1 MKANLQLAVEK
12 RNCKLH
18 KEFTNFLW
26 IEILVI
32 NLLSIKSRL
41 YLHM

>member
-18 KEFTNFLW
+18 NKKGQNDVK
-26 IEILVI
+26 ILP
-32 NLLSIKSRL
+32 KS
-41 YLHM
+41 